1 MTKSLQIKT
10 LVTKSLVSKSLVTII
25 AAALMSIGIALHP
38 QSFAQEKVAP
48 AQDEIAPTPRL
59 NLTLEQRHVI
69 RELIKDLKIEPAATS
84 VGSAVGDT
92 VSPDANLQPMPSEIG
107 QRVPQ
112 IKAHRLMYTAERIL
126 IVDPKDNKVAEV
138 IELKDR

>member
-1 MTKSLQIKT
+1 MTESLATKTRVTKS
-10 LVTKSLVSKSLVTII
+10 LVTKSLATII

-38 QSFAQEKVAP
+38 QSFAQV
-48 AQDEIAPTPRL
+48 EIAMPRL

>member
-1 MTKSLQIKT
+1 MTESLPTKT
-10 LVTKSLVSKSLVTII
+10 LVTKTQVTKSLVTKSLVTII
-25 AAALMSIGIALHP
+25 AAALMSLGIALHP
-38 QSFAQEKVAP
+38 QSFAQV
-48 AQDEIAPTPRL
+48 EIATPRL

-69 RELIKDLKIEPAATS
+69 RELIKDMKIEPAATS

-126 IVDPKDNKVAEV
+126 IIDPKDNKVAEV